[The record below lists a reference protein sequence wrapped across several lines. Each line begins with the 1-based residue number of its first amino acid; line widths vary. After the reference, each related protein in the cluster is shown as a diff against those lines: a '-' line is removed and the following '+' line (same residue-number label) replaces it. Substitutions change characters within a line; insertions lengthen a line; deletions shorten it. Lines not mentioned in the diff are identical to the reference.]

1 MPKRAPQP
9 QADTSSEC
17 TDGRGPRQES
27 VRGCRDEPAAATCFE
42 RRRLGGLLDLPLSSL
57 RSWGDC
63 PGTCTGGGIKHSCI
77 KNTRI
82 LKFIFP
88 FSIFHVF
95 FFFTWVHL
103 FASSFPSSEMA
114 HPSASL
120 RTKPLRVHPK
130 GTHHG
135 SWSLGESTHVPGR
148 VIADKF
154 HERDKPPRVHGQ
166 LDSRERGEGHLF
178 GGGIGARRA
187 RKGPSR
193 HQRRRGTF
201 RPLKKA
207 LREIT
212 GDEKFDYGSCFFS
225 FILLVV
231 KSKCLKTEEL

>member
-1 MPKRAPQP
+1 
-9 QADTSSEC
+9 
-17 TDGRGPRQES
+17 
-27 VRGCRDEPAAATCFE
+27 
-42 RRRLGGLLDLPLSSL
+42 
-57 RSWGDC
+57 
-63 PGTCTGGGIKHSCI
+63 
-77 KNTRI
+77 
-82 LKFIFP
+82 
-88 FSIFHVF
+88 
-95 FFFTWVHL
+95 
-103 FASSFPSSEMA
+103 MA

-154 HERDKPPRVHGQ
+154 HEREEPPRVHGQ

-212 GDEKFDYGSCFFS
+212 GDGKFDHGSCFFS
-225 FILLVV
+225 FLQKVV
-231 KSKCLKTEEL
+231 KSKCIKSPNLSTTSALAPTTKVVEHAEIKRFPGGLWGASFPSRAIHDSARAMRECADAVRR

>member
-1 MPKRAPQP
+1 
-9 QADTSSEC
+9 
-17 TDGRGPRQES
+17 
-27 VRGCRDEPAAATCFE
+27 
-42 RRRLGGLLDLPLSSL
+42 
-57 RSWGDC
+57 
-63 PGTCTGGGIKHSCI
+63 
-77 KNTRI
+77 
-82 LKFIFP
+82 
-88 FSIFHVF
+88 
-95 FFFTWVHL
+95 L
-103 FASSFPSSEMA
+103 FASSSHSSEMA

-154 HERDKPPRVHGQ
+154 HEREEPPRVHGQ

-212 GDEKFDYGSCFFS
+212 GDGKFDHGSRF
-225 FILLVV
+225 
-231 KSKCLKTEEL
+231 